1 MDLQVLNAALYK
13 VMLMRFTLRQ
23 LEYFIA
29 TAESGSIKSASERI
43 YVSQPSIST
52 AISQLETELGAQ
64 LFLRRHAQGL
74 SLTPTGQ
81 KLLMQAKV
89 VIAQSQNLY
98 SVAAEAMNQVRG
110 TLSLGCLLTFAPMLL
125 PDVRHSFIAAHPET
139 TIRPTVDNHSDLLSK
154 LERAEL
160 DVALTYDLLIPEGYE
175 FTPLAELA
183 VYVQVAEDDPLALRD
198 YVTLDE
204 MAQHDF
210 ILLDLP
216 LSRDY
221 FLGLFAAAGVTPN
234 IAAQIPH
241 QEVIRT
247 MVGNRYGYTLA
258 NVRPKNKAALDGR
271 KLVSVILAGDHKP
284 MQIGLIRAKQQVP
297 TLLVRT
303 FEEHCRMLIRDDHV
317 PGMEAPFPK
326 L

>member
-1 MDLQVLNAALYK
+1 
-13 VMLMRFTLRQ
+13 MRFTLRQ

-29 TAESGSIKSASERI
+29 TAESGSITLASERI
-43 YVSQPSIST
+43 HVSQPSIST
-52 AISQLETELGAQ
+52 AISQLETELSAQ

-74 SLTPTGQ
+74 SLTPAGQ

-89 VIAQSQNLY
+89 VIAQAQNLY
-98 SVAAEAMNQVRG
+98 AAASEVMNQVRG
-110 TLSLGCLLTFAPMLL
+110 TLSLGCLLTFAPMVL
-125 PDVRHSFIAAHPET
+125 PEVSHSFIEAHPET
-139 TIRPTVDNHSDLLSK
+139 SVRPTVANHSELLSR

-160 DVALTYDLLIPEGYE
+160 DVALSYDLLIPEGYE

-183 VYVQVAEDDPLALRD
+183 TYVQVAEDDPLAERGSI
-198 YVTLDE
+198 TLEE

-234 IAAQIPH
+234 IVAQIPH

-271 KLVSVILAGDHKP
+271 RLASIPITDDHKS
-284 MQIGLIRAKQQVP
+284 MHIGLIRVGQQVP

-303 FEEHCRMLIRDDHV
+303 FEEHCRNLIRDSYV

-326 L
+326 S